1 MRTKNSMAQRKDI
14 RENTRQIDPRM
25 AAMVEAIEKA
35 FRKHGLTP
43 GVTLT
48 EDMTPEEED
57 MALFEGYL
65 KGGYSEDIASKKA
78 KERLALIN
86 WVFDNKGTGDIKK

>member
-1 MRTKNSMAQRKDI
+1 MAHKDDI
-14 RENTRQIDPRM
+14 RKRIKKLNPQALE
-25 AAMVEAIEKA
+25 
-35 FRKHGLTP
+35 LTDKMDKMLRESGYT
-43 GVTLT
+43 GVIVDTT
-48 EDMTPEEED
+48 SDMTPEEED